1 MSNIVR
7 RITVSKVFFETL
19 PSGQVIER
27 SMVYSVNNNHI
38 FTIDGVRYD
47 KKIHE
52 IIENETH
59 LLIYVE
65 SENEVQLWKK
75 IPKNDTVTIEY
86 LID

>member
-19 PSGQVIER
+19 PNGQVIER